1 MCQKNV
7 KYLFTVLDK
16 YFSRLNSKNVYT
28 TKNIDFCNFQHFFSF
43 PSLRWRIFPLTLN
56 IDVEVFGAENLKNVL
71 IKRFKFSET
80 TTFFSQV
87 ES

>member
-1 MCQKNV
+1 M
-7 KYLFTVLDK
+7 L
-16 YFSRLNSKNVYT
+16 R
-28 TKNIDFCNFQHFFSF
+28 IDDVT
-43 PSLRWRIFPLTLN
+43 LLN
-56 IDVEVFGAENLKNVL
+56 IDVENLKNVL